1 MIEKREQEQSIKI
14 LHFFIAVYVRVIAER
29 PQLNRFVMNNKL
41 FARNKIII
49 SMAVKRALN
58 DDGEETTVKFTFT
71 GKEEYF

>member
-1 MIEKREQEQSIKI
+1 
-14 LHFFIAVYVRVIAER
+14 
-29 PQLNRFVMNNKL
+29 MNNKL

-71 GKEEYF
+71 GKENIFEIAKIVDEKIAEGAEVKRIQYGG